1 MRATLSTMW
10 LSEGKLPRSA
20 TIVLRPGRSRAAAT
34 SSLNR
39 LTEMVS
45 VTVTWCGAA
54 PSSGASLAPMRPG
67 DSYHPAAFQERIRPV
82 PHSSSIVRSTRA
94 ATPFGTAPSELPSR

>member
-1 MRATLSTMW
+1 MRL
-10 LSEGKLPRSA
+10 
-20 TIVLRPGRSRAAAT
+20 GRMRAAAT

-39 LTEMVS
+39 LTEIVS

-54 PSSGASLAPMRPG
+54 PSNGASLAPMRPG
-67 DSYHPAAFQERIRPV
+67 DSYHPAAFHERISPA
-82 PHSSSIVRSTRA
+82 PHSSSMVRATRA